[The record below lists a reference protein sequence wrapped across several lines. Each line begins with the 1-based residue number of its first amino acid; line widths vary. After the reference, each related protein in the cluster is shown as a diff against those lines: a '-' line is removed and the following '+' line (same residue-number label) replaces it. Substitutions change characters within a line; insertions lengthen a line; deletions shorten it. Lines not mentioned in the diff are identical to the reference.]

1 MIAYVKGMLVLK
13 SATYVIIEAGGIGYH
28 INISLNT
35 YEQIP
40 SSGICQL
47 HTHFHV
53 KEDVQML
60 YGFADTEEKELFV
73 HLISVSGIGPTTAQ
87 IMLSSLKANEIQ
99 QAIVEDNEALI
110 KSVKGIGIKTAKRLI
125 LELKDKLSKG
135 FDPTL
140 NLATSHNTYR
150 EEALKALLALGIAKP
165 VAQKALNKLIKSKN
179 PINSVESMIKEALKL
194 L

>member
-1 MIAYVKGMLVLK
+1 MIAYVKGPITHK

-40 SSGICQL
+40 HTGICQL
-47 HTHFHV
+47 HTYFHV
-53 KEDVQML
+53 KEDIQML
-60 YGFADTEEKELFV
+60 YGFADTDEKELFV
-73 HLISVSGIGPTTAQ
+73 HLISVSGIGPNTAR
-87 IMLSSLKANEIQ
+87 IMLSSLKANEIR
-99 QAIVEDNEALI
+99 QAIVQEDENLI
-110 KSVKGIGIKTAKRLI
+110 KSVKGIGVKTAKRVI

-135 FDPTL
+135 LDPTL
-140 NLATSHNTYR
+140 NLQTSHNTYR

-165 VAQKALNKLIKSKN
+165 VAQKALNKLIKSKK

>member
-1 MIAYVKGMLVLK
+1 MIAYVKGPITHK

-40 SSGICQL
+40 HTGICQL
-47 HTHFHV
+47 HTYFHV
-53 KEDVQML
+53 KEDIQML
-60 YGFADTEEKELFV
+60 YGFAEAGEKELFV
-73 HLISVSGIGPTTAQ
+73 HLISVSGIGPNTAR
-87 IMLSSLKANEIQ
+87 IMLSSLKANEIR
-99 QAIVEDNEALI
+99 QAIVQENENLI
-110 KSVKGIGIKTAKRLI
+110 KSVKGIGIKTAKRVI

-135 FDPTL
+135 LDPTL
-140 NLATSHNTYR
+140 NLTPSHNTYR
-150 EEALKALLALGIAKP
+150 EEALKALLALGIGKP
-165 VAQKALNKLIKSKN
+165 AAQKALNKLIKSKK